1 MSELVRR
8 TVRPDA
14 PESRSASRWILAA
27 TILASGVVFLDGTVV
42 TVALARIG
50 HDLRSPLFGTLEA
63 QTYVYNG
70 YLLAMSALLIPA
82 GAAGDRYGRK
92 RVFLVGLVGFGFASL
107 LCGVAPSMETLILAR
122 LLQGMAAAF
131 LVPGSLALLRLHFQ
145 GEEQGRAFGL
155 WAAGTSLTT
164 LSGPF
169 LGGLLVDLVSWR
181 AIFLINLPLVL
192 VAVIAGQRHV
202 IESRDESSP
211 HLDWIGAGLFALATG
226 GLSFGVIYG
235 QEHQWHAGEAWLALA
250 LGCLSLAALPIWL
263 RSARHPLV
271 SLALFKIRSFT
282 VVNLSTLVI
291 YASLYITSY
300 YQLLFLQGVAGY
312 SAAAAGLSGL
322 PVSLFLVFLSPRIG
336 RLAGRF
342 GPRPFLVAGPLVM
355 AMGPAWLVRIP
366 EHTSAWRLD
375 LAQPASLIPPLNYA
389 TDVLPSVLAFGLGV
403 SLLVAPLTSALMSS
417 VPEANVGLASAFNNA
432 ISRIG
437 PQLAGAAVFVAVT
450 ALFFA
455 RLGARPPG
463 VSPLNRPLDARWLD
477 PVQAASTDSFH
488 LAMLFCAG
496 LLVVGALVNLALAGR
511 SARPAELPNA

>member
-1 MSELVRR
+1 MSSEPSAARLIQNR
-8 TVRPDA
+8 
-14 PESRSASRWILAA
+14 ESRSASRWILAA

-92 RVFLVGLVGFGFASL
+92 RVFLAGLIGFGVASL
-107 LCGVAPSMETLILAR
+107 LCGLAPSMETLILAR

-145 GEEQGRAFGL
+145 GEEQGRAYGL

-164 LSGPF
+164 LAGPF
-169 LGGLLVDLVSWR
+169 LGGVLVDLVSWR

-192 VAVIAGQRHV
+192 IAVFAGQRHV
-202 IESRDESSP
+202 VESRDENSA
-211 HLDWIGAGLFALATG
+211 HLDWTGAALFAVATG

-235 QEHQWHAGEAWLALA
+235 QEHQWQAVEGWLALA
-250 LGCLSLAALPIWL
+250 LGALSLAALPLWL
-263 RSARHPLV
+263 SKTAHPLV
-271 SLALFKIRSFT
+271 SLTLFKVRSFT
-282 VVNLSTLVI
+282 VINLATLVI
-291 YASLYITSY
+291 YASLYISGY
-300 YQLLFLQGVAGY
+300 YLLLFLQGVAGY

-322 PVSLFLVFLSPRIG
+322 PVSLFLIFLSPRIG

-342 GPRPFLVAGPLVM
+342 GPRPFLVAGPLLM
-355 AMGPAWLVRIP
+355 AAGTAWLARIP
-366 EHTSAWRLD
+366 QHTSAWRLD
-375 LAQPASLIPPLNYA
+375 LAQPASLIPPLAYA
-389 TDVLPSVLAFGLGV
+389 TDVLPEVLAFGLGI
-403 SLLVAPLTSALMSS
+403 SLLVAPLTSALMNS

-463 VSPLNRPLDARWLD
+463 VSPLNRPLDGNWLA
-477 PVQAASTDSFH
+477 PALAASTDAFH
-488 LAMLFCAG
+488 LAMLFCSG
-496 LLVVGALVNLALAGR
+496 LLVAGALISLTLAGR
-511 SARPAELPNA
+511 SAKPPDPAAG